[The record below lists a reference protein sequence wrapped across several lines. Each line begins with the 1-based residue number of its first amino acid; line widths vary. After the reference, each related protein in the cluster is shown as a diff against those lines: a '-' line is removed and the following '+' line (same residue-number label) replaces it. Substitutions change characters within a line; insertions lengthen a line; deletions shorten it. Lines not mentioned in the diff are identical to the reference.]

1 MNQRNEMIESQET
14 IARRLERERKRV
26 RAREK
31 KELERRHEKGLEREA
46 GNGA

>member
-1 MNQRNEMIESQET
+1 MKQRNEMIESQET
-14 IARRLERERKRV
+14 IARRLEKKRKRV

-31 KELERRHEKGLEREA
+31 KELERRHENSLQREA